1 VKRPTEVQLEFPLMT
16 IVFDPLSMTT
26 VVLEVQMD
34 WGLTG
39 EVQLKY
45 TTLQSLKDFHRLNQF
60 VVNHVADEIAEREKF
75 ERQERKRKEAP
86 PF

>member
-1 VKRPTEVQLEFPLMT
+1 MKRAVEVQLEFPLVT
-16 IVFDPLSMTT
+16 VIYDPLGLNT

-45 TTLQSLKDFHRLNQF
+45 TTLQSLKDFNRVLQHAQNY
-60 VVNHVADEIAEREKF
+60 VADEVVEQDKRERL
-75 ERQERKRKEAP
+75 ERKRKDAP